1 MLHFKEK
8 QGGVLKIARV
18 TAFTPDRELSSQ
30 IWYSTKSQTIF
41 PVLVLHPPYLL
52 NHANKSTHQR
62 MWEQPLSLW
71 RVNLLYRAQL
81 EGVMLARKALFHRG
95 LLRQSLGCEKTGG
108 VTQAQRNNNN
118 CTQLLPSFPGEKKK
132 IRSTFTYL
140 PPPGFLSA
148 VPQAVDKAEFKME
161 VRRCPGTYL
170 SLVICPCEALYFVT
184 CKRQWTS
191 FWPLSSSILSHMKE
205 IQIQKQSFY
214 TWKRNRG

>member
-81 EGVMLARKALFHRG
+81 EGVMLALKALFHRG

-108 VTQAQRNNNN
+108 VTPAQRNNNN
-118 CTQLLPSFPGEKKK
+118 CTQLLPSFPGGKKK
-132 IRSTFTYL
+132 YARLSHTFHL
-140 PPPGFLSA
+140 LAFSQQFP
-148 VPQAVDKAEFKME
+148 
-161 VRRCPGTYL
+161 
-170 SLVICPCEALYFVT
+170 
-184 CKRQWTS
+184 RQWTRLNLK
-191 FWPLSSSILSHMKE
+191 WRLGDALEHI
-205 IQIQKQSFY
+205 
-214 TWKRNRG
+214 